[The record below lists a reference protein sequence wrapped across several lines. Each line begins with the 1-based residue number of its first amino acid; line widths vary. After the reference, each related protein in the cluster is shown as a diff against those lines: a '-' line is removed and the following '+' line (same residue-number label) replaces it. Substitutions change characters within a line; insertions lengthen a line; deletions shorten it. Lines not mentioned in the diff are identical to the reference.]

1 MCNVYAYYLFFSRA
15 HTISY
20 TLFFPYNFS
29 FVCRRRRRNI
39 DNVVTV
45 LTMLIIPIT
54 NDIHKVMKIH
64 THFRAM
70 LFMPSRLSV
79 SVFFGGFIGIVN
91 IGLMLNIVVGFVHK
105 TQSENQAIS

>member
-1 MCNVYAYYLFFSRA
+1 
-15 HTISY
+15 
-20 TLFFPYNFS
+20 
-29 FVCRRRRRNI
+29 
-39 DNVVTV
+39 
-45 LTMLIIPIT
+45 
-54 NDIHKVMKIH
+54 
-64 THFRAM
+64 M